1 MKKRRR
7 GDRKVHFQCRVSGKS
22 FGLSAADCSLLET
35 VEEIR
40 IETSPGESKLD
51 EWIRCLARWI
61 IIEPVMLRGLGASLF
76 SMRFFPIVSRPISLL
91 ASLEPTLRLNSRKS
105 ERSYDNFTNATL
117 HSTRSC
123 ETKRKRGWELYK
135 FRVYYINIECGR
147 YVRSSVNED

>member
-40 IETSPGESKLD
+40 IEPSPGESKLD

-76 SMRFFPIVSRPISLL
+76 SMRFFSHRLSSNLALGISRADVKIKFTKERTIVR
-91 ASLEPTLRLNSRKS
+91 
-105 ERSYDNFTNATL
+105 
-117 HSTRSC
+117 
-123 ETKRKRGWELYK
+123 
-135 FRVYYINIECGR
+135 
-147 YVRSSVNED
+147 